1 MGFEIYPESTV
12 MVSFMGREIS
22 VFFSFFFFKRL
33 GREVYE
39 SENPS
44 KSLHKWP
51 DFFGVFVVILTL

>member
-1 MGFEIYPESTV
+1 MGFEICPKSAV
-12 MVSFMGREIS
+12 MVSFMGRE
-22 VFFSFFFFKRL
+22 VSFFFLFFKRM
-33 GREVYE
+33 GREVFE